1 MPEEP
6 TKARDPSAL
15 NGIKCFHSGVF
26 LGQAL
31 YAVGRAG
38 RDFRRH
44 PKDAARSIKDAKAG
58 LNQPT
63 VKNLPGVKRIRESLG
78 RIKWKKTPKKKL
90 QGQLR
95 VLAGELLKVNIEAAK
110 RCTR

>member
-6 TKARDPSAL
+6 TKVRDLSVL
-15 NGIKCFHSGVF
+15 KGISCFHSGVF

-38 RDFRRH
+38 RDFGRH
-44 PKDAARSIKDAKAG
+44 PKDAARSIKDARAG

-95 VLAGELLKVNIEAAK
+95 VLAGELLKLNVEVSQ
-110 RCTR
+110 RCSR